1 MLILKHLILCA
12 LCFRERLN
20 TEATESLCAL
30 CVDLL
35 NLLGTEVFDYRPTAL
50 LCALARDMLLNR
62 VLALTVV
69 EKIP

>member
-1 MLILKHLILCA
+1 M
-12 LCFRERLN
+12 N